1 VGRCARH
8 DEGVNGKCA
17 LPKSL
22 GHGWKTQK
30 QNDEVRNK
38 VEAVMEG
45 DFIEHERQR
54 QAARGRFSRIR

>member
-8 DEGVNGKCA
+8 DEGVNGKSA
-17 LPKSL
+17 LPKSP

-38 VEAVMEG
+38 VEAVMER
-45 DFIEHERQR
+45 DFI
-54 QAARGRFSRIR
+54 